1 MPNKVPHNYT
11 VASPHATVAQAV
23 LRLILVTY
31 NNVTSAHFCSLLSL
45 DNQHIYCAAL
55 PKILHFPV
63 QS

>member
-1 MPNKVPHNYT
+1 MPNIVPQNYT

-23 LRLILVTY
+23 LRLISVTY
-31 NNVTSAHFCSLLSL
+31 NVTSAHLCSLLSL
-45 DNQHIYCAAL
+45 DNQRIYCAAL